1 MRRLLALLLA
11 ALLAGCA
18 TTEPTPKPK
27 PGMAAAPAAEA
38 PAVYSLDIRLS
49 DGSDSALRGLLLQH
63 LDLARYRASEAA
75 LSRGEL
81 ARLAAAA
88 PGQAEALLETEG
100 YFNAKADVDRD
111 PADET
116 RLRLNVA
123 PGPLTRVGKL
133 DIAFTEGLAD
143 DAAAPLREALRS
155 GWPLKPGAAFTQAQ
169 WAAGKSELLLHAR
182 TGGFPLARWAET
194 AARVDPDS
202 QTVELQLALAA
213 GARARLGALRI
224 DGLKRQDRRAI
235 ERLTGFRPG
244 DGYTEQKLAE
254 FQERLAKTQLFDA
267 VRVQL
272 LAETPD
278 ADGTTPV
285 QVTVTES
292 ALQQAT
298 VAVGYHSNTG
308 QSVSVEHLHRR
319 PFDLPVRARSK
330 LQLSR
335 DLRGTELELS
345 SHPQPDLHRNLASLQ
360 FEQDRS
366 GDTIATN
373 LGLRLGRLYEST
385 RDERL
390 SYVELL
396 RARQTAGSEV
406 STNLAVSLNQQWI
419 RRRLDSSLLPTDGHQ
434 ALALVGLGYA
444 HGDSSQSSG
453 ASTGPFGRVQFKLG
467 AYQPLGGWY
476 ASARAEVAQVIAH
489 ERVGVPEKL
498 LFLAG
503 GDDSVRGYA
512 YRSLGVERNGLT
524 VGGRVLAAGSL
535 ELARPFTMSLPS
547 LWGAVFV
554 DAGNAASRW
563 ADYRALVGYGAGV
576 RWRSPVGPLR
586 VDMARAQETGKWRLH
601 FSVGITL

>member
-1 MRRLLALLLA
+1 MRGWLALLLA
-11 ALLAGCA
+11 ALLSGCA
-18 TTEPTPKPK
+18 TQTPAPEA
-27 PGMAAAPAAEA
+27 AAAPSAPASG
-38 PAVYSLDIRLS
+38 PAVYDLDIQVEGDRR
-49 DGSDSALRGLLLQH
+49 GQLRALLQEN
-63 LDLARYRASEAA
+63 LDLARYRASQAA
-75 LSRGEL
+75 LSPVEL

-88 PGQAEALLETEG
+88 PAQAETLLETEG
-100 YFNAKADVDRD
+100 HFNAKADVSRD

-116 RLRLNVA
+116 RLRLVVD
-123 PGPLTRVGKL
+123 PGPLTRVAKVEFE
-133 DIAFTEGLAD
+133 FTEGIAAE
-143 DAAAPLREALRS
+143 DAQALRDS
-155 GWPLKPGAAFTQAQ
+155 LRRAWPLKEGDAFTQSD
-169 WAAGKSELLLHAR
+169 WASGKSDLLLRAR
-182 TGGFPLARWAET
+182 SGGFPLARWGET
-194 AARVDPDS
+194 AARVDPDT
-202 QTVELQLALAA
+202 QTAELRLVLAS
-213 GARARLGALRI
+213 GNRARLGALRI
-224 DGLKRQDRRAI
+224 EGLKRQDRRAI
-235 ERLTGFRPG
+235 ERLTGFRAG
-244 DGYTEQKLAE
+244 DAYTEQKLAE

-272 LAETPD
+272 LPETPD

-285 QVTVTES
+285 QVTVTEA

-308 QSVSVEHLHRR
+308 QAVSVEHLHRR

-335 DLRGTELELS
+335 DLRGAELELS

-360 FEQDRS
+360 FEQDRT
-366 GDTIATN
+366 GDTIVQN

-396 RARQTAGSEV
+396 RARETQASQV
-406 STNLAVSLNQQWI
+406 NTNLAVSLNQQWI

-444 HGDSSQSSG
+444 RGGGTDDS
-453 ASTGPFGRVQFKLG
+453 GPFGRMQFKLG
-467 AYQPLGGWY
+467 YYKPLGASWY
-476 ASARAEVAQVIAH
+476 GQARAEVAQVVAK
-489 ERVGVPEKL
+489 EQVGVPEKL

-503 GDDSVRGYA
+503 GDESVRGYA

-524 VGGRVLAAGSL
+524 VGGRVMATGSL
-535 ELARPFTMSLPS
+535 ELARPFTMSMPS

-563 ADYRALVGYGAGV
+563 GDFSAKVGYGAGV

-586 VDMARAQETGKWRLH
+586 VDVARAHETGKWRLH

>member
-1 MRRLLALLLA
+1 MRGWLALLLA
-11 ALLAGCA
+11 ALLSGCA
-18 TTEPTPKPK
+18 TQTPAPEA
-27 PGMAAAPAAEA
+27 AAAPSAPASG
-38 PAVYSLDIRLS
+38 PAVYDLDIQVEGDRR
-49 DGSDSALRGLLLQH
+49 GQLRALLQEN
-63 LDLARYRASEAA
+63 LDLARYRASQAA
-75 LSRGEL
+75 LSPVEL

-88 PGQAEALLETEG
+88 PAQAETLLETEG
-100 YFNAKADVDRD
+100 HFNAKADVSRD

-116 RLRLNVA
+116 RLRLVVD
-123 PGPLTRVGKL
+123 PGPLTRVAKVEFE
-133 DIAFTEGLAD
+133 FTEGIAAE
-143 DAAAPLREALRS
+143 DAQALRDS
-155 GWPLKPGAAFTQAQ
+155 LRRAWPLKEGDAFTQSD
-169 WAAGKSELLLHAR
+169 WASGKSDLLLRAR
-182 TGGFPLARWAET
+182 SGGFPLARWGET
-194 AARVDPDS
+194 AARVDPDT
-202 QTVELQLALAA
+202 QTAELRLVLAS
-213 GARARLGALRI
+213 GNRARLGALRI
-224 DGLKRQDRRAI
+224 EGLKRQDRRAI
-235 ERLTGFRPG
+235 ERLTGFRAG
-244 DGYTEQKLAE
+244 DAYTEQKLAE

-272 LAETPD
+272 LPETPD

-285 QVTVTES
+285 QVTVTEA

-308 QSVSVEHLHRR
+308 QAVSVEHLHRR

-335 DLRGTELELS
+335 DLRGAELELS

-360 FEQDRS
+360 FEQDRT
-366 GDTIATN
+366 GDTIVQN

-396 RARQTAGSEV
+396 RARETQASQV
-406 STNLAVSLNQQWI
+406 NTNLAVSLNQQWI

-444 HGDSSQSSG
+444 RGGGTDDS
-453 ASTGPFGRVQFKLG
+453 GPFGRMQFKLG
-467 AYQPLGGWY
+467 YYKPLGASWY
-476 ASARAEVAQVIAH
+476 GQARAEVAQVVAK
-489 ERVGVPEKL
+489 EQVGVPEKL

-503 GDDSVRGYA
+503 GDESVRGYA

-524 VGGRVLAAGSL
+524 VGGRVMATGSL
-535 ELARPFTMSLPS
+535 ELARPSTMSMPS

-563 ADYRALVGYGAGV
+563 GDFSAKVGYGAGV

-586 VDMARAQETGKWRLH
+586 VDVARAHETGKWRLH